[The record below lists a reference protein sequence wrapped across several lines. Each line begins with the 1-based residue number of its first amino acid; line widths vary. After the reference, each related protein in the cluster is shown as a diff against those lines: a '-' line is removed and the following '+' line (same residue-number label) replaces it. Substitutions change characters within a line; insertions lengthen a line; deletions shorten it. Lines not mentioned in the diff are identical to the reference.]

1 MLARVVS
8 LLLLVLTRDGVLHRL
23 QGDQQTTEPAAGATA
38 MAACDDG
45 RVALLARGCIS
56 LVERG
61 RRRAVPGRFADARA
75 LACGA
80 SLWALVPGAVVRV
93 DARRGTRTTAIALPR
108 ARLVAAEGAAVFVEA
123 DGVVV
128 EAGAPRRWT
137 VPGHPIALAA
147 GDGKLYVATH
157 EGPLWEIDR
166 ATGKER
172 DLGLGDWWGVL
183 GMAAGGRQLFVAT
196 VSGKLW
202 RIDPAARTKT
212 IVAMDGWQGAIGLS
226 VLR

>member
-1 MLARVVS
+1 MLARVIS
-8 LLLLVLTRDGVLHRL
+8 LLLLVLTRDGVLHKVR
-23 QGDQQTTEPAAGATA
+23 GDQQSTEAAPGATA
-38 MAACDDG
+38 MAACDGGEVALWARG
-45 RVALLARGCIS
+45 RVT
-56 LVERG
+56 LVNG
-61 RRRAVPGRFADARA
+61 ARRRALRGRLPGVRA

-80 SLWALVPGAVVRV
+80 DLWALVPDAVVRV
-93 DARRGTRTTAIALPR
+93 DRARGRRLATVPLPR
-108 ARLVAAEGAAVFVEA
+108 ARLLAAEGAAAFAAVDGAIVEVGTA
-123 DGVVV
+123 
-128 EAGAPRRWT
+128 RRWP
-137 VPGHPIALAA
+137 VRGHAIALAA

-166 ATGKER
+166 ATGR
-172 DLGLGDWWGVL
+172 ARALGLGDWWGVL

-212 IVAMDGWQGAIGLS
+212 IVAMDGWQGAIGVA